1 MLSFFFFET
10 YICDRHYLALLQD
23 TTCVPLGYQCYITL
37 ANEGVPRNTSH
48 ACLFSFLFRPSYVA
62 HLHWPM
68 LYNIGIPMVHKW
80 CPTVAWYAQLITVAM
95 NERWNFVCGILCF
108 LKDENSIFLLACF

>member
-1 MLSFFFFET
+1 MRS
-10 YICDRHYLALLQD
+10 
-23 TTCVPLGYQCYITL
+23 TL
-37 ANEGVPRNTSH
+37 FGT
-48 ACLFSFLFRPSYVA
+48 VA
-62 HLHWPM
+62 GHHLCTIGIPM

-108 LKDENSIFLLACF
+108 LKD